1 MGCVSSKRVEATVAA
16 NVYRPPPTSVSLF
29 DVSKIEEPW
38 VITRVT
44 TEADEQED
52 EEEDDI
58 KTQDK
63 KPQTLIPLAIL
74 EKLDS
79 VELAPKSWLEV
90 SKTLEELKPTLNTQK
105 LEEKNPQVIK
115 KASNPNNSLTT
126 VKKAESHHEESPT
139 SIGYY
144 RPVKDNSF
152 IVRDREEREKKN
164 GGDQGER
171 KWRPRDPFEGY
182 EEKKVPGNERGV
194 VLYTTTLRGVRR
206 TFEDC
211 ETARRVVEGVALDAG
226 VEVDERDVSLH
237 GEYLKEV
244 KEMIGEEVVVPRL
257 FIMGRYIG
265 GVEEVVQLGEVGKL
279 REMMR
284 WVARRGEGGGKGGRR
299 DCEGCGGA
307 RFVPCLECNG
317 SCKVVVVVEEEEE
330 KEKVVRCG
338 ECVYG
343 LKGSVYQCFA

>member
-1 MGCVSSKRVEATVAA
+1 MGCASSKRVEATVVAD
-16 NVYRPPPTSVSLF
+16 VYRPPPTSVSLF

-38 VITRVT
+38 MITTKVT
-44 TEADEQED
+44 NED
-52 EEEDDI
+52 EDDI
-58 KTQDK
+58 KSQDK
-63 KPQTLIPLAIL
+63 KSQTLVPLSIL
-74 EKLDS
+74 DKLDS

-90 SKTLEELKPTLNTQK
+90 SKALEELKPTLNTQK
-105 LEEKNPQVIK
+105 LEVKNQQVIK
-115 KASNPNNSLTT
+115 KASNPNNNNNSLTT
-126 VKKAESHHEESPT
+126 VLKKAESHEESLT

-152 IVRDREEREKKN
+152 IVRDREEREKKK
-164 GGDQGER
+164 GGDQGEK

-211 ETARRVVEGVALDAG
+211 ETARRVVEGIAVDAG

-244 KEMIGEEVVVPRL
+244 KEMVGEEVVVPRL

-265 GVEEVVQLGEVGKL
+265 GVEEVVQLGDVGKL
-279 REMMR
+279 REMMK
-284 WVARRGEGGGKGGRR
+284 WVVRRGEGGGKGGRR

-307 RFVPCLECNG
+307 RFVPCLECKG

-338 ECVYG
+338 ECNENG
-343 LKGSVYQCFA
+343 LMLCPLCH